1 MRRFTSG
8 FCFQEDG
15 SKLFLV
21 NTKYY
26 YLKDDAACFRMSSA
40 FHSMQNITIE
50 NSYEIMRA
58 DIKYVHDNSWDVQID
73 FNDNG
78 QEELRVYK
86 VIERDV

>member
-1 MRRFTSG
+1 MTRFTSG
-8 FCFQEDG
+8 FCFEEDG

-26 YLKDDAACFRMSSA
+26 YLKDDAACFRFSSA
-40 FHSMQNITIE
+40 FHNMQNVTIDS
-50 NSYEIMRA
+50 NYEIMRA
-58 DIKYVHDNSWDVQID
+58 DIEYTHNNTWDVQID

-86 VIERDV
+86 VIETNV

>member
-1 MRRFTSG
+1 MSRFTSG
-8 FCFQEDG
+8 FVFMEDG

-26 YLKDDAACFRMSSA
+26 YLKDDATCFRLSSA
-40 FHSMQNITIE
+40 FHSMQNVTIE

-58 DIKYVHDNSWDVQID
+58 DINYINDNSWEVQID

-78 QEELRVYK
+78 QEELRAYK
-86 VIERDV
+86 VIETNI

>member
-21 NTKYY
+21 NTKCY
-26 YLKDDAACFRMSSA
+26 KPEEDTVCFIMSSA
-40 FHSMQNITIE
+40 YRNMHNTTIE

-86 VIERDV
+86 VIERDA